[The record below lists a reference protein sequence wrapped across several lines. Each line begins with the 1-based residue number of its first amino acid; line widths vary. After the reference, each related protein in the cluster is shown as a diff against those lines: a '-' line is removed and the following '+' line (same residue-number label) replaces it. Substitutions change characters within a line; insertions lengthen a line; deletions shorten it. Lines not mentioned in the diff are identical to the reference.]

1 MAYCPPLWVYKPIY
15 IGLIAMS
22 AFSSTSSFS
31 LHTTRTPLILSHL
44 YLQLHSSTLLIA
56 SYLPC
61 SWSTLLYILN
71 LHYRTRSSQWH
82 LPNPPPLPS
91 TPALPPAR
99 MALPSVPWTLA
110 STSTFNALFVIRSV
124 VQELRSHATSN
135 HTPLAP
141 KSFRHSRTPAAGTK
155 IAPPT
160 HQAKNTSMT

>member
-1 MAYCPPLWVYKPIY
+1 MGIY
-15 IGLIAMS
+15 ICLIAMS

-31 LHTTRTPLILSHL
+31 LHNTRTPLILSHL

-56 SYLPC
+56 SYLHC
-61 SWSTLLYILN
+61 SWSTLLYLLH
-71 LHYRTRSSQWH
+71 LHYPSPSSQWH
-82 LPNPPPLPS
+82 LPNPPALPS
-91 TPALPPAR
+91 TPAMPPAR

-110 STSTFNALFVIRSV
+110 STSTFNALFAIRNM

-141 KSFRHSRTPAAGTK
+141 KSFRHSPTPAAGTR

-160 HQAKNTSMT
+160 HQAKTTSPT